1 MKAVQKRLVSMGAM
15 LAIAGAVGAF
25 AYFGTFKTKQKEE
38 EEKQKDEKV
47 ASFSKA
53 EEVQELTLVSKGT
66 TFKLIGDGEGDRTWR
81 LTEPLAT
88 PAERQAVDSVLAHF
102 AEMKRKRAFD
112 AQQTDLKSF
121 GLDPAL
127 ATVAVKLKDGKEESF
142 KIGKKNSFDDNVY
155 LQRGGD
161 AKVSMVPSTVSGF
174 ADKDLFALRE
184 KRLAIFEDKDVQSL
198 AVELAGKPAY
208 TLEKR
213 GEDWFIKSPIEA
225 RAEKAQV
232 TTLLSS
238 LRFLRATRFAT
249 EALGDAKALATYGL
263 DKPSLAVTVGVGEAK
278 MRLLFATVTAA
289 KGGGEQKFGMVEG
302 VKNPVLEVNEDL
314 SKKYVIAL
322 NDLRDKLIASF
333 EREQVS
339 KVVVMDGEIKT
350 ELVKKKN
357 DKQEDQWT
365 FADGKET
372 ADGRVASLLWRLSS
386 LRGKQIVT
394 DKVDAVAKSN
404 AGLEPQRRSVTLY
417 DAEGKTLAS
426 YVFGADK
433 DEAVYMY
440 ADAGKRIDLVDKTS
454 TSEVKFEASH
464 YEKEPATA
472 AGKGAE
478 GATPAPSEA
487 N

>member
-1 MKAVQKRLVSMGAM
+1 MKAVQKRLVSMAAM

-38 EEKQKDEKV
+38 EEKLKDEKV

-53 EEVQELTLVSKGT
+53 EEVKELTLVSKGT
-66 TFKLIGDGEGDRTWR
+66 TFKLIGDGEGERTWR

-112 AQQTDLKSF
+112 AQPTDLKSF

-155 LQRGGD
+155 LQRGSD

-184 KRLAIFEDKDVQSL
+184 KRLAIFEDKEVQSL

-213 GEDWFIKSPIEA
+213 GEEWFIKSPIEA

-238 LRFLRATRFAT
+238 LRYLRATKFAT
-249 EALGDAKALATYGL
+249 EALGDVKALATYGL

-278 MRLLFATVTAA
+278 LRLLFATVNQ
-289 KGGGEQKFGMVEG
+289 KGEQKFGMIEG

-314 SKKYVIAL
+314 SKKYAIAL

-333 EREQVS
+333 ERDQVS

-394 DKVDAVAKSN
+394 DKVDPAAKSN
-404 AGLEPQRRSVTLY
+404 AGLEPQRRSVTLF
-417 DAEGKTLAS
+417 DAEGKMLAS

-472 AGKGAE
+472 AGKGVE